1 MATIVDDG
9 IKELGKKL
17 HALAN
22 AQFESPEY
30 KRILGVKWTPA
41 RCRVY
46 IVQRAYFVMNRRDCW
61 GYAQG
66 SAPFDV
72 KQLIWEHEQ
81 DELMGD
87 PDRGVDNH
95 WTLGMQ
101 EGEAVGLTHDDF
113 LNTPPTPM
121 TAACCYAW
129 IHLAKDRP
137 WLEAIPVSAA
147 LEISNSDEIIKG
159 GSFSR
164 RCAEKMRDDAG
175 IPFEHQ
181 PNNTEHIVADVEHA
195 NLLFEV
201 IRRHARTPEAQA
213 QILKGCTETWR
224 IERAF
229 KGQLGDAMAAIPE

>member
-1 MATIVDDG
+1 MATIV
-9 IKELGKKL
+9 EPTEALERKL
-17 HALAN
+17 FELAN

-41 RCRVY
+41 RCRMYVL
-46 IVQRAYFVMNRRDCW
+46 QRAYFVMNRRDCW
-61 GYAQG
+61 AYAQG

-72 KQLIWEHEQ
+72 KQLIWDHEK

-87 PDRGVDNH
+87 EERGVENH
-95 WTLGMQ
+95 WALGMR
-101 EGEAVGLTHDDF
+101 EGAALGLTPDDF
-113 LNTPPTPM
+113 ANTPMLPG

-147 LEISNSDEIIKG
+147 LEVSNSDEIVKG

-175 IPFEHQ
+175 IPFEKQ
-181 PNNTEHIVADVEHA
+181 PNNVEHMVADVKHA
-195 NLLFEV
+195 HLLLEV
-201 IRRHARTPEAQA
+201 IRRHARSPEAQA

-229 KGQLGDAMAAIPE
+229 KGQLGHAMAAIPE

>member
-1 MATIVDDG
+1 MTTVVDDVSAL
-9 IKELGKKL
+9 EEKL
-17 HALAN
+17 FALAN
-22 AQFESPEY
+22 AQFDSPEY
-30 KRILGVKWTPA
+30 KRILGIKWTPA
-41 RCRVY
+41 RVRHY

-72 KQLIWEHEQ
+72 KQLIWDHEK

-87 PDRGVDNH
+87 AERGIENH
-95 WTLGMQ
+95 WMLGMR
-101 EGEAVGLTHDDF
+101 EGEAVGLTREDF

-129 IHLAKDRP
+129 VHLAKDRP

-147 LEISNSDEIIKG
+147 LEMSNSDEIVKG

-175 IPFEHQ
+175 IPFERQ
-181 PNNTEHIVADVEHA
+181 PNNVEHIAADVVHA
-195 NLLFEV
+195 HLLTEV
-201 IRRHARTPEAQA
+201 VRRHAKTPEAQA
-213 QILKGCTETWR
+213 QLLKGATETWR

-229 KGQLGDAMAAIPE
+229 KGQLGDAMARIPE